1 MAGHPL
7 RPARDRRLGGPL
19 PRQLANPTQAH
30 PPARGPKVP
39 RFPPKGLCGISPA
52 FAGLSPTRGQIP
64 TRYSPVRHSSAPE
77 GPLPFD
83 LHVLGMPPAFNL
95 SHDQTLQFYSSAR
108 PRFRKGACIFASSS
122 ARRRPKAAPAHR
134 PRPAAGAS
142 ARIKLS
148 DQAVKELRHPKCRQD
163 RPFYSIPAPCQAP
176 PSRSR
181 LPPAAPPAAARP
193 TRPGATA
200 RAVHYD
206 GNVTGCQAKPE
217 KNAGAGAV
225 ERDAAGHD

>member
-1 MAGHPL
+1 MAGRPL

-39 RFPPKGLCGISPA
+39 RFHPRILCGISPA

-95 SHDQTLQFYSSAR
+95 SHDQTLQFNLLPR
-108 PRFRKGACIFASSS
+108 PMGAGLRRPSCLAIRFLL
-122 ARRRPKAAPAHR
+122 RRGSRPKADSRDAQGRKPQGLRR
-134 PRPAAGAS
+134 PHKLSVQTVKESGGPAS
-142 ARIKLS
+142 ASHLNETDHSTASRRR
-148 DQAVKELRHPKCRQD
+148 VKPLKKRPPLRGRSKPG
-163 RPFYSIPAPCQAP
+163 P
-176 PSRSR
+176 PTGPPDLSRS
-181 LPPAAPPAAARP
+181 LWDLGTPAS
-193 TRPGATA
+193 T
-200 RAVHYD
+200 VL
-206 GNVTGCQAKPE
+206 
-217 KNAGAGAV
+217 
-225 ERDAAGHD
+225 

>member
-1 MAGHPL
+1 MAGRPL

-39 RFPPKGLCGISPA
+39 RFHPKVLCGISPA

-95 SHDQTLQFYSSAR
+95 SHDQTLQFNLLPR
-108 PRFRKGACIFASSS
+108 PMGASLSPAVLHIAIRFLLRRGSPPRAASRDAQGRKHTKAPAPAQIVRPNCQRI
-122 ARRRPKAAPAHR
+122 RRPSFSK
-134 PRPAAGAS
+134 
-142 ARIKLS
+142 
-148 DQAVKELRHPKCRQD
+148 
-163 RPFYSIPAPCQAP
+163 P
-176 PSRSR
+176 P
-181 LPPAAPPAAARP
+181 
-193 TRPGATA
+193 
-200 RAVHYD
+200 
-206 GNVTGCQAKPE
+206 
-217 KNAGAGAV
+217 
-225 ERDAAGHD
+225 